1 MSKKIIYILD
11 CDGVIIDSNQM
22 KVDAMKQSLESF
34 KLFSQNNIDDAINS
48 FKSNFGQSRYWH
60 IDQFLKILKD
70 APLNFSNDC
79 LERYSK
85 IVKVNYL
92 SAPLC
97 KGVKEFLD
105 RKNSVKYV
113 VSGSDQ
119 SELVNVFKKRKIDH
133 YFELILGSPKTKVDN
148 IASIKNFAPDS
159 QFTMIGDSFAD
170 LHASIENSIDFIFY
184 KPYSMVSKDL
194 EISTKSFDF
203 RVLNS
208 WRDLI

>member
-1 MSKKIIYILD
+1 
-11 CDGVIIDSNQM
+11 M

-148 IASIKNFAPDS
+148 IASIKNFAPDLEEVL
-159 QFTMIGDSFAD
+159 AD
-170 LHASIENSIDFIFY
+170 LTIDPSARAENLTIEEFCSLANH
-184 KPYSMVSKDL
+184 L
-194 EISTKSFDF
+194 KS
-203 RVLNS
+203 S
-208 WRDLI
+208 